1 MVGQWPL
8 TPRMQVR
15 FLSPEPSII
24 HGSSNGRTT
33 VSETANVGSIP
44 KP

>member
-1 MVGQWPL
+1 MVGHWPL
-8 TPRMQVR
+8 TPVMQVR
-15 FLSPEPSII
+15 ILSPEPLI